1 VKETIVAV
9 WKELSG
15 WILREE
21 SKRRFDMGRLIR
33 WLVAVLVIA
42 GIAFLIWQKT
52 RAKPVEVMVE
62 PVTRGIVEKTVAN
75 TRAGT
80 VNACRRARLSPS
92 IGGQIAAL
100 PIREGD
106 QVEAGDL
113 LLEIWNEDLS
123 AQFNVA
129 EQEAAVAKAQAEAAC
144 QSASE
149 ADRQAKRA
157 QTLLKNRVGSQE
169 QADMA
174 VTEALSLRAKCDAA
188 RASVQMSLA
197 HVSLARANLSRS
209 RLIAPFSG
217 IIAKIEGELNEY
229 VTPSPVGV
237 QTPPVV
243 DLIENTCFYITA
255 PIDEVDAAAV
265 QIGMVT
271 RVTLDA
277 FRGRE
282 FAGKVRRIAPYV
294 LDLAK
299 QARTVDIEVDFAD
312 RNDFSYLLA
321 GYSADVEIILD
332 VRTDTLKV
340 PSEAVMDGNAVYVFS
355 GQDRTISKRTFT
367 AGLSNWAFT
376 EVVSGLDE
384 GLQVVVNVDK
394 PELKDGV
401 TVLLAEGQP

>member
-1 VKETIVAV
+1 
-9 WKELSG
+9 
-15 WILREE
+15 
-21 SKRRFDMGRLIR
+21 MGRLIR
-33 WLVAVLVIA
+33 WLMLLLVIA

-52 RAKPVEVMVE
+52 RAKPVEVMVS

-80 VNACRRARLSPS
+80 INACRRARLSPS
-92 IGGQIAAL
+92 IGGQIAVL
-100 PIREGD
+100 PIHEGD
-106 QVEAGDL
+106 QVKAGDL
-113 LLEIWNEDLS
+113 LLEIWNDDLS
-123 AQFNVA
+123 AQLAVA

-144 QSASE
+144 QSAQE

-169 QADMA
+169 QTDMA
-174 VTEALSLRAKCDAA
+174 VTEALSLRAKCDAS

-237 QTPPVV
+237 QTSPVV
-243 DLIENTCFYITA
+243 DLIENNCFYITA

-265 QIGMVT
+265 RVGMVT

-277 FRGRE
+277 YRGRQ

-299 QARTVDIEVDFAD
+299 QARTVDIEVDFVD

-332 VRTDTLKV
+332 VRTNTLKV
-340 PSEAVMDGNAVYVFS
+340 PSEAVMDGSTVYVFS
-355 GQDRTISKRTFT
+355 EKDSTISKRTFT

-384 GLQVVVNVDK
+384 GIQVVTNVDK
-394 PELKDGV
+394 PELKNGI

>member
-1 VKETIVAV
+1 
-9 WKELSG
+9 
-15 WILREE
+15 
-21 SKRRFDMGRLIR
+21 MGRLIR

-299 QARTVDIEVDFAD
+299 QARTVDIEVDFVD

>member
-1 VKETIVAV
+1 MA
-9 WKELSG
+9 
-15 WILREE
+15 
-21 SKRRFDMGRLIR
+21 RLIR
-33 WLVAVLVIA
+33 WLVVLLVLA

-52 RAKPVEVMVE
+52 KAQPVEVMVR

-92 IGGQIAAL
+92 IGGQIAEL
-100 PIREGD
+100 PIHEGD

-123 AQFNVA
+123 AQFAVA

-144 QSASE
+144 QSAEE
-149 ADRQAKRA
+149 AQRQAKRA

-169 QADMA
+169 QTDMA
-174 VTEALSLRAKCDAA
+174 VTEAASLRAKCDAS

-265 QIGMVT
+265 RIGMVV

-299 QARTVDIEVDFAD
+299 QARTVDIEVDFID

-321 GYSADVEIILD
+321 GYSADVEIIID

-340 PSEAVMDGNAVYVFS
+340 PSEAVMDSNGVYVFS
-355 GQDRTISKRTFT
+355 GQDRTISKRTFS

-384 GLQVVVNVDK
+384 GIQVVVNVDK

-401 TVLLAEGQP
+401 TVILAEGQP

>member
-1 VKETIVAV
+1 
-9 WKELSG
+9 
-15 WILREE
+15 
-21 SKRRFDMGRLIR
+21 MGRLIR

-299 QARTVDIEVDFAD
+299 QARTVDIEVDFVD

-355 GQDRTISKRTFT
+355 GQDGTISKRTFT

>member
-1 VKETIVAV
+1 
-9 WKELSG
+9 
-15 WILREE
+15 
-21 SKRRFDMGRLIR
+21 MGKLIR
-33 WLVAVLVIA
+33 WLVVLLVIA
-42 GIAFLIWQKT
+42 GISFLIWQKT
-52 RAKPVEVMVE
+52 RPKPVEVIVR

-92 IGGQIAAL
+92 IGGQIAEL
-100 PIREGD
+100 PIHEGD

-123 AQFNVA
+123 AQFAVA
-129 EQEAAVAKAQAEAAC
+129 EQEAAVAKAQAEASC
-144 QSASE
+144 QSAKE
-149 ADRQAKRA
+149 AQRQAKRA

-169 QADMA
+169 QRDMA
-174 VTEALSLRAKCDAA
+174 VTEAASLRAKCDAS

-265 QIGMVT
+265 RIDMVT
-271 RVTLDA
+271 RITLDA
-277 FRGRE
+277 YRGRE

-299 QARTVDIEVDFAD
+299 QARTIDIEVDFVD

-340 PSEAVMDGNAVYVFS
+340 PSEAVMDGSAVYVFS
-355 GQDRTISKRTFT
+355 DQDRTISKRTFT

-384 GLQVVVNVDK
+384 GTEVVVNVDK

>member
-1 VKETIVAV
+1 
-9 WKELSG
+9 
-15 WILREE
+15 
-21 SKRRFDMGRLIR
+21 MGRLIR
-33 WLVAVLVIA
+33 WLVVVLVIA

-52 RAKPVEVMVE
+52 RAKPVEVMVGL
-62 PVTRGIVEKTVAN
+62 VTRGIVEKTVAN

-100 PIREGD
+100 PIHEGD

-123 AQFNVA
+123 AQFAVA
-129 EQEAAVAKAQAEAAC
+129 EQEAAVARAQAEAAC
-144 QSASE
+144 QSAEE
-149 ADRQAKRA
+149 AQRQAKRA

-169 QADMA
+169 QTDMA
-174 VTEALSLRAKCDAA
+174 VSEALSLRAKCDAS

-243 DLIENTCFYITA
+243 DLIENSCFYITA

-265 QIGMVT
+265 RIDMVA

-299 QARTVDIEVDFAD
+299 QARTIDIEVDFVD
-312 RNDFSYLLA
+312 RSDFIYLLA

-355 GQDRTISKRTFT
+355 DQDRTISKRTFT
-367 AGLSNWAFT
+367 PGLSNWAFT

-384 GLQVVVNVDK
+384 GIQVVVNVDK

-401 TVLLAEGQP
+401 TVLLSEGQP

>member
-1 VKETIVAV
+1 
-9 WKELSG
+9 
-15 WILREE
+15 
-21 SKRRFDMGRLIR
+21 
-33 WLVAVLVIA
+33 
-42 GIAFLIWQKT
+42 
-52 RAKPVEVMVE
+52 
-62 PVTRGIVEKTVAN
+62 
-75 TRAGT
+75 
-80 VNACRRARLSPS
+80 
-92 IGGQIAAL
+92 
-100 PIREGD
+100 
-106 QVEAGDL
+106 
-113 LLEIWNEDLS
+113 
-123 AQFNVA
+123 
-129 EQEAAVAKAQAEAAC
+129 
-144 QSASE
+144 
-149 ADRQAKRA
+149 
-157 QTLLKNRVGSQE
+157 
-169 QADMA
+169 MA
-174 VTEALSLRAKCDAA
+174 VSKALSMRAKCDAS

-243 DLIENTCFYITA
+243 DLIENSCFYITA

-265 QIGMVT
+265 RIDMVA

-299 QARTVDIEVDFAD
+299 QARTIDIEVDFVD
-312 RNDFSYLLA
+312 RSDFIYLLA

-355 GQDRTISKRTFT
+355 DQDRTISKRTFT
-367 AGLSNWAFT
+367 PGLSNWAFT

-384 GLQVVVNVDK
+384 GIQVVVNVDK

-401 TVLLAEGQP
+401 TVLLSEGQP